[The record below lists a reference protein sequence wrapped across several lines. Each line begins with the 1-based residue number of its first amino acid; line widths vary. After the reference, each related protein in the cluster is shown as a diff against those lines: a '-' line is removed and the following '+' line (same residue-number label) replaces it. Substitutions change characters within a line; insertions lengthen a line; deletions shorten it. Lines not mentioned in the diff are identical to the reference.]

1 MTFLG
6 QCYHKFCGEISRHLR
21 LTSQT
26 DSNVVDF
33 YLPVY
38 GGIAGVNSLFSLA
51 RAFLFA
57 YGGICAARNVHEKLI
72 GVVMEAREGA
82 D

>member
-6 QCYHKFCGEISRHLR
+6 QCYHKFCLEISRHLR
-21 LTSQT
+21 LISQT

-33 YLPVY
+33 YLPAY
-38 GGIAGVNSLFSLA
+38 GGIAGANSLFSLA

-57 YGGICAARNVHEKLI
+57 YGGICAARNVHKKLI

-82 D
+82 Y

>member
-6 QCYHKFCGEISRHLR
+6 QCYHKFCREISHLR

-38 GGIAGVNSLFSLA
+38 GGIAGANSLFSLA

-72 GVVMEAREGA
+72 GVVMEAREGN

>member
-1 MTFLG
+1 M
-6 QCYHKFCGEISRHLR
+6 
-21 LTSQT
+21 
-26 DSNVVDF
+26 DF

-38 GGIAGVNSLFSLA
+38 GGIAGANSLFSLA

>member
-1 MTFLG
+1 M
-6 QCYHKFCGEISRHLR
+6 
-21 LTSQT
+21 TSQT
-26 DSNVVDF
+26 DSDVVDF

-38 GGIAGVNSLFSLA
+38 GGIAGANSFFSLA

-72 GVVMEAREGA
+72 GVVMEAREGNSKVEILA
-82 D
+82 

>member
-6 QCYHKFCGEISRHLR
+6 QCYHKFCREISRHLR

-38 GGIAGVNSLFSLA
+38 GGIAGANSLFSLA